1 MQNILVPATQ
11 QRGDYLRVVQTLANK
26 FGRSEADI
34 INTYKIYN
42 QALKMPKLLSPS
54 LSSYDF
60 NPVKAVE
67 TPVPG
72 EVKIDKNDF
81 FAVTG
86 VGLRFTKAT
95 YSSSTSALS
104 AYGNYDEWTWPYA
117 SIFAGTAEQSALFTI
132 LRGTLSL
139 FVTDDMQWNIPCSE
153 LVYENQQ
160 VNAQLS
166 TIQYGG
172 DNGQRGIYPLDS
184 IVVMDGGADNKLT
197 LNLLAG
203 TITNIDGSQNGAN
216 NYRNLIMPVLYGYQ
230 IKNLAG
236 GGFSAANCRI

>member
-11 QRGDYLRVVQTLANK
+11 SRGDFMRVVQTLANK
-26 FGRSEADI
+26 FGSSESQI

-42 QALKMPKLLSPS
+42 QALKMPKALSPQ

-86 VGLRFTKAT
+86 VGLRFTRAT
-95 YSSSTSALS
+95 YSSATGQLS
-104 AYGNYDEWTWPYA
+104 AYGNYDEYTFPYA
-117 SIFAGTAEQSALFTI
+117 TVFSGSGEQSALLTTV
-132 LRGTLSL
+132 RGSLSL

-160 VNAQLS
+160 INAQVQ
-166 TIQYGG
+166 TIGYGG
-172 DNGQRGIYPLDS
+172 DAGHRGIYPLDS

-203 TITNIDGSQNGAN
+203 TITNIDGNTNATT
-216 NYRNLIMPVLYGYQ
+216 RNLIMPVLYGFQ
-230 IKNLAG
+230 IKNLSG